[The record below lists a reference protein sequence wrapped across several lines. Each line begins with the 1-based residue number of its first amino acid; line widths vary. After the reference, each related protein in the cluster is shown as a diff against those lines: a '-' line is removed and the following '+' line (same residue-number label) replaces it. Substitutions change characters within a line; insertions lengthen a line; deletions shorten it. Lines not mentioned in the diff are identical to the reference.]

1 MFYQLSITKIVYTTM
16 AVYIQHTKI
25 AQQVM
30 VVTAKVSVLGVTAAV
45 FTGGMILVTLM
56 MLYHVLM
63 YYPLQFLVDFVVHR
77 SL

>member
-45 FTGGMILVTLM
+45 FTGVGMILVTLM
-56 MLYHVLM
+56 IYHVLM
-63 YYPLQFLVDFVVHR
+63 YPPL
-77 SL
+77 